1 MKYLLTVNGNEKW
14 AAGLPPDPEEMERM
28 GKFVEEI
35 SKSGTLLFTGG
46 LSPKETRITAS
57 RGKVLFTDGPFT
69 EAKEMMGGFALV
81 EVGSHEEAIELSK
94 RFFAIHGD
102 GAGTMREVFG

>member
-14 AAGLPPDPEEMERM
+14 VAGLPPDPEEMEKM

-35 SKSGTLLFTGG
+35 ARSGALIFTGG

-57 RGKVLFTDGPFT
+57 GGKIVFTDGPFT

-81 EVGSHEEAIELSK
+81 EVDSHEEAIKLSK

-102 GAGTMREVFG
+102 GTGTMREIFS